1 MAKSSRSSSQTIKLL
16 ADKVLGSVFEIQTFP
31 SREPSLELHLLT
43 PVPISLGVV
52 SLMVINDPVVRFC
65 PKCGAK
71 VKGPEDTFLIPQ
83 NCPSCKSTVLFWDVT
98 KEPVGEVAEA
108 LKFKPLF
115 LKKWLLVGGVVGV
128 VIFVLSLLLFAIG
141 FVAAPFMLAVLMLLI
156 GGYCIAIFFG
166 QQHKTSILNTQL
178 IKALESL
185 ESARDQQVAIAT
197 KFTSLQS
204 NFSQL
209 VDSATKTAVTAQ
221 SDYEEKLLELA
232 QAYATRRDELE
243 SDFANRNRNEIERLL
258 AKERTIN
265 ETVRRIAIKYLDET
279 KKTLAAKLTPDNFI
293 QTRDR
298 FHKAVEFCQKV
309 GFDVPSVDVVLFV
322 DELKQEYEAVVR
334 KQLAREEQA
343 RIKERLREEQKVE
356 QDFERERKRLD
367 SEEKVLER
375 LLAEARSKAT
385 EESAMQIAD
394 LERRIAEA
402 EEKKR
407 ALSMAQ
413 QTRAGNVYVIS
424 NIGSFGT
431 NVFKIGMTRRLEP
444 LDRVKEL
451 GDASVPFPFDVH
463 MMIACKNAP
472 TLESELHK
480 RFSKQRLNK
489 VNFRK
494 EFFRLSIAEIQDAVT
509 ELHGTVEYVAEP
521 EALQYNE
528 SICMTDADFEFVQD
542 AIGNSSEDMDD

>member
-1 MAKSSRSSSQTIKLL
+1 M
-16 ADKVLGSVFEIQTFP
+16 EIN
-31 SREPSLELHLLT
+31 E
-43 PVPISLGVV
+43 
-52 SLMVINDPVVRFC
+52 PVVRFC

-71 VKGPEDTFLIPQ
+71 VKGPNDTFLVPQ
-83 NCPSCKSTVLFWDVT
+83 NCPGCKSTVLFWDVT
-98 KEPVGEVAEA
+98 KEPVGELAEA
-108 LKFKPLF
+108 MTFKPMVVT
-115 LKKWLLVGGVVGV
+115 KWLVIGGSVGAFFLV
-128 VIFVLSLLLFAIG
+128 LALLLFVLG
-141 FVAAPFMLAVLMLLI
+141 FVAAPVTLGVLMLLC

-166 QQHKTSILNTQL
+166 QQYKASVLRSQL
-178 IKALESL
+178 LQTVGSL
-185 ESARDQQVAIAT
+185 ESARSQQIAIAS

-204 NFSQL
+204 NFNQL
-209 VDSATKTAVTAQ
+209 VDAATKKSVAVQLA
-221 SDYEEKLLELA
+221 YEEKALELA
-232 QAYATRRDELE
+232 QIYTKRRDELE
-243 SDFANRNRNEIERLL
+243 SEFEAKNRNEVNRLSI
-258 AKERTIN
+258 KEKSIN

-279 KKTLAAKLTPDNFI
+279 KKTLASKLTPENFI

-298 FHKAVEFCQKV
+298 FQKAVEFCEKV
-309 GFDVPSVDVVLFV
+309 GFIVPAVDVSLFI
-322 DELKQEYEAVVR
+322 DELKQEYEIVVK

-356 QDFERERKRLD
+356 QDFERERKRLE

-413 QTRAGNVYVIS
+413 QTKAGNVYVIS
-424 NIGSFGT
+424 NIGSFGKD
-431 NVFKIGMTRRLEP
+431 VFKIGMTRRLEP

-463 MMIACKNAP
+463 MMIACTNAP
-472 TLESELHK
+472 TLESQLHRK
-480 RFSKQRLNK
+480 FSSRRLNK

-494 EFFRLSIAEIQDAVT
+494 EFFSLSIAEIRSAVE
-509 ELHGTVEYVAEP
+509 ELHGTVEYIAEP

-528 SICMTDADFEFVQD
+528 SINMTDADFEFVQD
-542 AIGNSSEDMDD
+542 AIGDSTEEMDD

>member
-1 MAKSSRSSSQTIKLL
+1 
-16 ADKVLGSVFEIQTFP
+16 
-31 SREPSLELHLLT
+31 
-43 PVPISLGVV
+43 
-52 SLMVINDPVVRFC
+52 
-65 PKCGAK
+65 
-71 VKGPEDTFLIPQ
+71 
-83 NCPSCKSTVLFWDVT
+83 
-98 KEPVGEVAEA
+98 
-108 LKFKPLF
+108 
-115 LKKWLLVGGVVGV
+115 
-128 VIFVLSLLLFAIG
+128 
-141 FVAAPFMLAVLMLLI
+141 
-156 GGYCIAIFFG
+156 
-166 QQHKTSILNTQL
+166 
-178 IKALESL
+178 
-185 ESARDQQVAIAT
+185 
-197 KFTSLQS
+197 
-204 NFSQL
+204 
-209 VDSATKTAVTAQ
+209 
-221 SDYEEKLLELA
+221 
-232 QAYATRRDELE
+232 
-243 SDFANRNRNEIERLL
+243 
-258 AKERTIN
+258 
-265 ETVRRIAIKYLDET
+265 
-279 KKTLAAKLTPDNFI
+279 
-293 QTRDR
+293 
-298 FHKAVEFCQKV
+298 
-309 GFDVPSVDVVLFV
+309 
-322 DELKQEYEAVVR
+322 
-334 KQLAREEQA
+334 
-343 RIKERLREEQKVE
+343 
-356 QDFERERKRLD
+356 
-367 SEEKVLER
+367 
-375 LLAEARSKAT
+375 
-385 EESAMQIAD
+385 MQIAD